1 MVELKLLDVA
11 LGYQRNLV
19 VENMTLEARHGEML
33 GLVGPNGCGKS
44 TIIKALSRVILPHS
58 GSIFINERNIS
69 RIPRI
74 ELARLLGVVPQIP
87 LLPSTFTAF
96 EIVLM
101 GRNPHLGLLQHE
113 GPKDMAIAWE
123 AMEKTSTQHIAK
135 RRIGQLSGG
144 EIQSVVIA
152 RVLAQKTEAV
162 LLDEHAQM
170 MEWLKAAAP
179 DLIWIE
185 TMGTVREARAAAQA
199 AAAVGLPFA
208 VSFVV
213 QESGDLLSG
222 EALEEAVAA
231 VEPFDPLAIGVN
243 CIPPRAIA
251 EPLRRLRRST
261 ARPLSAYAHIGN
273 LDPIRGWSYSQ
284 GLSPAE
290 YADCARRWLDEG
302 ASIVGGCCGTT
313 PAHIRALNA
322 LLGQV
327 EGPR

>member
-1 MVELKLLDVA
+1 MPASGTSFRE
-11 LGYQRNLV
+11 
-19 VENMTLEARHGEML
+19 
-33 GLVGPNGCGKS
+33 
-44 TIIKALSRVILPHS
+44 ALSRRTLVLDGATGTELERRGVPSPLPLWSAGALITHPQVVEAIH
-58 GSIFINERNIS
+58 GDYIAAGADIVVANTFRANLRTLRAAGRAEQGEALNRLAV
-69 RIPRI
+69 
-74 ELARLLGVVPQIP
+74 ELARRAVSVSSQDHRLETGATGREVWVAASVGPVEDCYHPERVP
-87 LLPSTFTAF
+87 
-96 EIVLM
+96 
-101 GRNPHLGLLQHE
+101 
-113 GPKDMAIAWE
+113 D
-123 AMEKTSTQHIAK
+123 
-135 RRIGQLSGG
+135 
-144 EIQSVVIA
+144 
-152 RVLAQKTEAV
+152 EAV